1 MENEISPSPSSSF
14 SLSLS
19 LPSSRSR
26 YHYVRVINLQ
36 QTHISVSKHEKFTRE
51 IVFDIEFRANDQF
64 TLKFHG

>member
-1 MENEISPSPSSSF
+1 MKSPPLLLPL

-19 LPSSRSR
+19 LSSSRSR